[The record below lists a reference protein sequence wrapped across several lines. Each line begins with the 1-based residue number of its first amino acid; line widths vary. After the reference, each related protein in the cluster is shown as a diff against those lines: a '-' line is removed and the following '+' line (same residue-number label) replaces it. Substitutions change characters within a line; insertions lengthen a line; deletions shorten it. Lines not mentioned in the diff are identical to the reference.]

1 MEVVLAVDVVA
12 GGLPNKPEPSVT
24 SVSEILTVPAE
35 LTHALRHN
43 TINTSLAKQNDV
55 PDKVWR
61 LKRVCAKSD
70 L

>member
-1 MEVVLAVDVVA
+1 MEVVLAGDVVA
-12 GGLPNKPEPSVT
+12 GGLPDK
-24 SVSEILTVPAE
+24 SVSQILTVPAE